1 MSLLRAAATVSSL
14 TLLSRIT
21 GLVRD
26 VMIARAFG
34 ASALTDAFWV
44 AFRIPNLLRR
54 LFAEG
59 AFAQAFVPILG
70 QARNEHEAP
79 AVQQLLDRVARTLFL
94 ALCAVT
100 LLGVLGAPL
109 VVAAM
114 ASGLT
119 AASRAANFEAAV
131 WMTRL
136 MFPYIICMSLVAFAS
151 GVLNT
156 WRRFAVPAITPALLN
171 LSMIGASLF
180 LSDFFSRPIYALA
193 AGVMVGGVAQF
204 AVQWWALSRLSLRPR
219 LVGPVRPALQ
229 DPLVRRIMRQ
239 MLPATLGV
247 SVAQISLLINTN
259 IATWL
264 AAGSVSWLSFAD
276 RLMEFPTALVGVALG
291 TVLLPSLT
299 RAHAEQ
305 DTQRYSALLDW
316 GLRLMLLL
324 GLPAAVCM
332 IMLADALVATLFH
345 YGAFSAADVQQT
357 RLAVMAYA
365 IGLVGLLSIKILAP
379 GFYAKQDIRSPVKIA
394 IAVLLLTQLL
404 NVVLVPWLAHAG
416 LALAIGLGACLN
428 ALALLIGLRRKGIYQ
443 PSKGWF
449 RFFVQQG
456 LGLAALAAPLWWAS
470 RNIDWLG
477 LQHTPL
483 IRIAALSA
491 VFVVGGIAYFAV
503 LAAAGLRP
511 RHFRRVPS
519 ANTGHSHV
527 APTTSANT
535 SADTVGKTEA

>member
-70 QARNEHEAP
+70 EVRNQHEP
-79 AVQQLLDRVARTLFL
+79 QVVKQLLDRVARTLFL
-94 ALCAVT
+94 VLCLVT
-100 LLGVLGAPL
+100 LLGVVGAPL

-119 AASRAANFEAAV
+119 EASRAADFEAAV

-156 WRRFAVPAITPALLN
+156 WRHFAVPAITPALLN

-180 LSDFFSRPIYALA
+180 LSDFFSRPVYALA
-193 AGVMVGGVAQF
+193 AGVMLGGLAQF
-204 AVQWWALSRLSLRPR
+204 AVQWWALARLNLRPT
-219 LVGPVRPALQ
+219 LLGPVRPALQ

-276 RLMEFPTALVGVALG
+276 RLMEFPTALIGVALG

-299 RAHAEQ
+299 RAHAKH
-305 DTQRYSALLDW
+305 DTEHYSALLDW

-324 GLPAAVCM
+324 GLPAALCM
-332 IMLADALVATLFH
+332 ILLADALVATLFH

-357 RLAVMAYA
+357 RLAVMAYSV
-365 IGLVGLLSIKILAP
+365 GLVGLLSIKILAP

-394 IAVLLLTQLL
+394 IAVLVVTQLL
-404 NVVLVPWLAHAG
+404 NLVLVPWLAHAG
-416 LALAIGLGACLN
+416 LALAIGIGACLN
-428 ALALLIGLRRKGIYQ
+428 AAALFIGLRRKGIYQ
-443 PSKGWF
+443 PAEGWR
-449 RFFVQQG
+449 RFFLQQS
-456 LGLAALAAPLWWAS
+456 LALAALAAPLWWAA
-470 RNIDWLG
+470 RHIDWLG
-477 LQHTPL
+477 LQATPFV
-483 IRIAALSA
+483 RAATLGA
-491 VFVVGGIAYFAV
+491 VFFVGGVAYVAC

-511 RHFRRVPS
+511 RHLRRAPV
-519 ANTGHSHV
+519 AN
-527 APTTSANT
+527 
-535 SADTVGKTEA
+535 TVGKTEA

>member
-1 MSLLRAAATVSSL
+1 MSLLRAAATVSGL
-14 TLLSRIT
+14 TLLSRMT

-70 QARNEHEAP
+70 QARNQHEP
-79 AVQQLLDRVARTLFL
+79 EVVKQLLDRVAQTLFI
-94 ALCAVT
+94 ALCVVT

-109 VVAAM
+109 VVM
-114 ASGLT
+114 VIASGLT
-119 AASRAANFEAAV
+119 EASRATDFEAAV

-156 WRRFAVPAITPALLN
+156 WRHFAIPALTPALLN
-171 LSMIGASLF
+171 LSMIGASLY
-180 LSDFFSRPIYALA
+180 LSELFSRPIYALA
-193 AGVMVGGVAQF
+193 AGVMLGGLAQF
-204 AVQWWALSRLSLRPR
+204 AVQWWALSRLSLRPK
-219 LVGPVRPALQ
+219 LLGPLLPAVR

-264 AAGSVSWLSFAD
+264 AAGSVTWLSFAD
-276 RLMEFPTALVGVALG
+276 RLMEFPTALIGVALG

-299 RAHAEQ
+299 RAHTEQ
-305 DTQRYSALLDW
+305 AAARYSALLDW

-324 GLPAAVCM
+324 GLPAALCM
-332 IMLADALVATLFH
+332 LLLANALVATLFH
-345 YGAFSAADVQQT
+345 YGAFSATDVEHT

-365 IGLVGLLSIKILAP
+365 VGLVGLLSIKILAP
-379 GFYAKQDIRSPVKIA
+379 GFYAKQDIRTPVKVA
-394 IAVLLLTQLL
+394 ILVLVCTQLL
-404 NVVLVPWLAHAG
+404 NLVLVPWLAHAG
-416 LALAIGLGACLN
+416 LALAISIGACLN
-428 ALALLIGLRRKGIYQ
+428 ALALLVGLRRKGIYQ
-443 PSKGWF
+443 PSPGWG
-449 RFFVQQG
+449 RFTLQQG
-456 LGLAALAAPLWWAS
+456 LALAAMAAPLWWAS
-470 RNIDWLG
+470 STINWLG
-477 LQHTPL
+477 LQMTPML
-483 IRIAALSA
+483 RVGLLALVLFCA
-491 VFVVGGIAYFAV
+491 GMVYLGV
-503 LAAAGLRP
+503 LAAVGLRP
-511 RHFRRVPS
+511 RHFRRVPDE
-519 ANTGHSHV
+519 N
-527 APTTSANT
+527 
-535 SADTVGKTEA
+535 TVGKTEA

>member
-1 MSLLRAAATVSSL
+1 
-14 TLLSRIT
+14 
-21 GLVRD
+21 
-26 VMIARAFG
+26 
-34 ASALTDAFWV
+34 
-44 AFRIPNLLRR
+44 
-54 LFAEG
+54 
-59 AFAQAFVPILG
+59 
-70 QARNEHEAP
+70 
-79 AVQQLLDRVARTLFL
+79 
-94 ALCAVT
+94 
-100 LLGVLGAPL
+100 
-109 VVAAM
+109 
-114 ASGLT
+114 
-119 AASRAANFEAAV
+119 
-131 WMTRL
+131 
-136 MFPYIICMSLVAFAS
+136 LVAFAS

-156 WRRFAVPAITPALLN
+156 WRRFAIPAITPALLN

-180 LSDFFSRPIYALA
+180 LSGFFSRPIYALA
-193 AGVMVGGVAQF
+193 AGVMIGGVAQF

-219 LVGPVRPALQ
+219 LLGPVGPALQ

-264 AAGSVSWLSFAD
+264 VAGSVTWLSFAD

-299 RAHAEQ
+299 RAHADH
-305 DTQRYSALLDW
+305 DTERYSALLDW

-365 IGLVGLLSIKILAP
+365 LGLVGLLSIKILAP

-394 IAVLLLTQLL
+394 IAVLLFTQVL
-404 NVVLVPWLAHAG
+404 NVFLVPWLAHAG
-416 LALAIGLGACLN
+416 LALAIALGACLN

-443 PSKGWF
+443 PARGWL

-456 LGLAALAAPLWWAS
+456 LGLAGLAVPLWWAA
-470 RNIDWLG
+470 RHIDWLG
-477 LQHTPL
+477 LQQTPL
-483 IRIAALSA
+483 MRIAALSA
-491 VFVVGGIAYFAV
+491 VFLVGGLVYFAV

-519 ANTGHSHV
+519 ANT
-527 APTTSANT
+527 
-535 SADTVGKTEA
+535 VGKTEA

>member
-79 AVQQLLDRVARTLFL
+79 AVKQLLDRVARTLFL

-119 AASRAANFEAAV
+119 GVSRTSDFEAAV

-180 LSDFFSRPIYALA
+180 LSGFFSRPIYALA
-193 AGVMVGGVAQF
+193 AGVMIGGVAQF

-219 LVGPVRPALQ
+219 LLGPVGPALQ

-264 AAGSVSWLSFAD
+264 VAGSVTWLSFAD

-299 RAHAEQ
+299 RAHADH
-305 DTQRYSALLDW
+305 DTERYSALLDW

-365 IGLVGLLSIKILAP
+365 LGLVGLLSIKILAP

-394 IAVLLLTQLL
+394 IAVLLFTQVL
-404 NVVLVPWLAHAG
+404 NVFLVPWLAHAG
-416 LALAIGLGACLN
+416 LALAIALGACLN

-443 PSKGWF
+443 PARGWL

-456 LGLAALAAPLWWAS
+456 LGLAGLAVPLWWAA
-470 RNIDWLG
+470 RHIDWLG
-477 LQHTPL
+477 LQQTPL
-483 IRIAALSA
+483 MRIAALCA
-491 VFVVGGIAYFAV
+491 VFLVGGMVYFAV

-519 ANTGHSHV
+519 ANT
-527 APTTSANT
+527 
-535 SADTVGKTEA
+535 VGKTEA